1 MTIQTEYR
9 VFKERENRSRYIAE
23 RFGPFLNGKILDVG
37 CDKAVLKTLLKGVN
51 YTGID
56 IAGNPDIP
64 LNLESVSRLPFDNE
78 YFDCVVCSDVLE
90 HLDNLHSIFS
100 ELIRVSRK
108 FIIISLPNNW
118 ANARKPISKGAG
130 AIGHYGLPL
139 EAPPD
144 RHKWFFGLTEAIHF
158 IQGQQ
163 QKYPVSI
170 RDMRVTEKP
179 RLFVVRAFRRCLYP
193 SQERYL
199 NRYAHTLW
207 AVFEKRGQ
215 SLEKL

>member
-1 MTIQTEYR
+1 MTLQTEYIA
-9 VFKERENRSRYIAE
+9 FKERENRSRYIAK
-23 RFGPFLNGKILDVG
+23 RFGPLLDGKILDVG

-64 LNLESVSRLPFDNE
+64 LNLESISTLPFDSE

-118 ANARKPISKGAG
+118 ANARKPIRKGAG
-130 AIGHYGLPL
+130 AIGHYGLPS
-139 EAPPD
+139 APPPD
-144 RHKWFFGLTEAIHF
+144 RHKWFFGLTEAINF
-158 IQGQQ
+158 IKEQQ
-163 QKYPVSI
+163 KKYPVLI
-170 RDMRVTEKP
+170 RDMHVTEKP
-179 RLFVVRAFRRCLYP
+179 RLFIVRAFRRCLYP

-207 AVFEKRGQ
+207 VV
-215 SLEKL
+215 LEKTGTSV